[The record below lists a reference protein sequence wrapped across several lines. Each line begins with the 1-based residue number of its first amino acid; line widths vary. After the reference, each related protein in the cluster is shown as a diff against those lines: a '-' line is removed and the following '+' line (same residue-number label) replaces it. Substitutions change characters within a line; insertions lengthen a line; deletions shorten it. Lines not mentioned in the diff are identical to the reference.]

1 MYRMHAEITQ
11 EIEEYCEAH
20 STPEP
25 ELLYRLNRET
35 NLKVMNPRMLS
46 GHIQGMFLTSLVQM
60 MQPKAVLEIGTYTG
74 YAAIC
79 LAEGLPDDGI
89 IDTIEIDF
97 ELEDIIRKY
106 FSQYPKKEKINL
118 HIGDAVEVIPTLD
131 KTYDLVFMD
140 ADKEEYIRY
149 YELVLP
155 KVRKGG
161 YILADNVLWSGKVL
175 QEVKSGDKD
184 TPAIRQFNDYVLQD
198 ERVWNFLLPLR
209 DGIMVIE
216 KL

>member
-1 MYRMHAEITQ
+1 MHAEITQ

-46 GHIQGMFLTSLVQM
+46 GHIQGMFLTSLVRM

-74 YAAIC
+74 YATLCMAD
-79 LAEGLPDDGI
+79 GLPDDGI
-89 IDTIEIDF
+89 IDTIEVDV
-97 ELEDIIRKY
+97 ELEDLIRKY
-106 FSQYPKKEKINL
+106 FSQSSNKEKINL

-131 KTYDLVFMD
+131 KIYDLVFMD

-161 YILADNVLWSGKVL
+161 YVLADNVLWSGKVL

-198 ERVWNFLLPLR
+198 ERVRNFLLPLR

>member
-1 MYRMHAEITQ
+1 MHAEITQ
-11 EIEEYCEAH
+11 ELEEYCEAH

-46 GHIQGMFLTSLVQM
+46 GHIQGMFLTSLVRM

-74 YAAIC
+74 YATLCMAD
-79 LAEGLPDDGI
+79 GLPDDGF
-89 IDTIEIDF
+89 IDTIEVDV
-97 ELEDIIRKY
+97 ELEDLIRKY
-106 FSQYPKKEKINL
+106 FSQSSNKEKINL

-131 KTYDLVFMD
+131 KIYDLVFMD

-198 ERVWNFLLPLR
+198 ERVRNFLLPLR

>member
-1 MYRMHAEITQ
+1 MHAEITQ

-46 GHIQGMFLTSLVQM
+46 GHIQGMFLTSIVRM

-79 LAEGLPDDGI
+79 LAEGLPDEGI
-89 IDTIEIDF
+89 IDTIEIDV
-97 ELEDIIRKY
+97 EVEDIIRKY
-106 FSQYPKKEKINL
+106 FSQYSKKEKINL
-118 HIGDAVEVIPTLD
+118 HIGDAVEVIPALD

-198 ERVWNFLLPLR
+198 ERVRNFLLPLR

>member
-1 MYRMHAEITQ
+1 MHAEITQ

-46 GHIQGMFLTSLVQM
+46 GHIQGMFLTSLVRM

-74 YAAIC
+74 YATLC
-79 LAEGLPDDGI
+79 MAEGLPDDGT
-89 IDTIEIDF
+89 IDTIEVDV
-97 ELEDIIRKY
+97 ELEDMIRKY
-106 FSQYPKKEKINL
+106 FSQSTNKKKINL
-118 HIGDAVEVIPTLD
+118 YIGDAVEVIPTLD

-155 KVRKGG
+155 KVRRGG

-198 ERVWNFLLPLR
+198 ERVRNFLLPLR

>member
-1 MYRMHAEITQ
+1 MHAEITQ
-11 EIEEYCEAH
+11 ELEEYCEAH

-46 GHIQGMFLTSLVQM
+46 GHIQGMFLTSLVRM
-60 MQPKAVLEIGTYTG
+60 IQPKNVLEIGTYTG
-74 YAAIC
+74 YATLCMAD
-79 LAEGLPDDGI
+79 GLPDDGT
-89 IDTIEIDF
+89 IDTIEVDV
-97 ELEDIIRKY
+97 ELEDMIRKY
-106 FSQYPKKEKINL
+106 FLQSSNKEKINL

-198 ERVWNFLLPLR
+198 ERVRNFLLPLR

>member
-1 MYRMHAEITQ
+1 MHAEITQ

-35 NLKVMNPRMLS
+35 NLKLMNPRMLS
-46 GHIQGMFLTSLVQM
+46 GHIQGMFLTSLVRM

-89 IDTIEIDF
+89 VDTIEIDV

-106 FSQYPKKEKINL
+106 FSQYSKKEKINL
-118 HIGDAVEVIPTLD
+118 YIGDAVEVIPALD

-198 ERVWNFLLPLR
+198 ERVRNFLLPLR

>member
-1 MYRMHAEITQ
+1 MHAEITQ

-46 GHIQGMFLTSLVQM
+46 GHIQGMFLTSIVRM

-74 YAAIC
+74 YATLCMAD
-79 LAEGLPDDGI
+79 GLPDDGI
-89 IDTIEIDF
+89 IDTIEVDV
-97 ELEDIIRKY
+97 ELEDMIRKY
-106 FSQYPKKEKINL
+106 FSQSSNKEKINL

-198 ERVWNFLLPLR
+198 ERVRNFLLPLR

>member
-1 MYRMHAEITQ
+1 MHAEITQ

-46 GHIQGMFLTSLVQM
+46 GHIQGMFLTSLVRM

-74 YAAIC
+74 YATLCMAD
-79 LAEGLPDDGI
+79 GLPDNGT
-89 IDTIEIDF
+89 IDTIEVDV
-97 ELEDIIRKY
+97 ELEDMIRKY
-106 FSQYPKKEKINL
+106 FLQSSNKEKINL
-118 HIGDAVEVIPTLD
+118 HIGNAVEVIPTLD

-198 ERVWNFLLPLR
+198 ERVRNFLLPLR

>member
-1 MYRMHAEITQ
+1 MHAEITQ

-46 GHIQGMFLTSLVQM
+46 GHIQGMFLTSLVRM
-60 MQPKAVLEIGTYTG
+60 VQPKAVLEIGTYTG
-74 YAAIC
+74 YATLCMAD
-79 LAEGLPDDGI
+79 GLPADGT
-89 IDTIEIDF
+89 IDTIEVDV
-97 ELEDIIRKY
+97 ELEDMIRKY
-106 FSQYPKKEKINL
+106 FSQSSNKEKINL

-161 YILADNVLWSGKVL
+161 YVLADNVLWSGKVL

-198 ERVWNFLLPLR
+198 ERVRNFLLPLR

>member
-1 MYRMHAEITQ
+1 MSTFDLIAQ
-11 EIEEYCEAH
+11 DIEEYCEAH

-89 IDTIEIDF
+89 IDTIEIDA

-106 FSQYPKKEKINL
+106 FSQYSKKEKINL

-155 KVRKGG
+155 KLRRGG
-161 YILADNVLWSGKVL
+161 YLLADNVLWSGKVL

-198 ERVWNFLLPLR
+198 ERVRNFLLPLR

>member
-1 MYRMHAEITQ
+1 MHAEITQ

-46 GHIQGMFLTSLVQM
+46 GHIQGMFLTSLVRM

-79 LAEGLPDDGI
+79 LAEGLPDEGI
-89 IDTIEIDF
+89 IDTIEIDV

-106 FSQYPKKEKINL
+106 FSQYSKREKINL
-118 HIGDAVEVIPTLD
+118 HIGDAVEVIPALD

-198 ERVWNFLLPLR
+198 ERVRNFLLPLR

>member
-1 MYRMHAEITQ
+1 MHTEITQ
-11 EIEEYCEAH
+11 ELEEYCEAH

-46 GHIQGMFLTSLVQM
+46 GHSQGMFLASLVRM
-60 MQPKAVLEIGTYTG
+60 MQPKNVLEIGTYTG
-74 YAAIC
+74 YATLCMAD
-79 LAEGLPDDGI
+79 GLPDNGT
-89 IDTIEIDF
+89 IDTIEVDV
-97 ELEDIIRKY
+97 ELEDMIRKY
-106 FSQYPKKEKINL
+106 FSQSSNKEKINL

-149 YELVLP
+149 YELVLS

-184 TPAIRQFNDYVLQD
+184 TLAIRQFNDYVLQD
-198 ERVWNFLLPLR
+198 ERVRNFLLPLR

>member
-1 MYRMHAEITQ
+1 MHAEITQ

-46 GHIQGMFLTSLVQM
+46 GHIQGMFLTSLVRM
-60 MQPKAVLEIGTYTG
+60 MQPKNVLEIGTYTG
-74 YAAIC
+74 YATLCMAD
-79 LAEGLPDDGI
+79 GLPEDGI
-89 IDTIEIDF
+89 VDTIEIDV

-106 FSQYPKKEKINL
+106 FSQYSNKEKINL
-118 HIGDAVEVIPTLD
+118 YIGDAVEVIPTLD
-131 KTYDLVFMD
+131 KNYDLVFMD

-198 ERVWNFLLPLR
+198 ERVRNFLLPLR

>member
-1 MYRMHAEITQ
+1 MHAEITQ

-46 GHIQGMFLTSLVQM
+46 GHIQGMFLTSLVRM

-79 LAEGLPDDGI
+79 LAEGLPDEGI
-89 IDTIEIDF
+89 IDTIEIDV

-106 FSQYPKKEKINL
+106 FSQYSKKEKINL

-198 ERVWNFLLPLR
+198 ERVRNFLLPLR

>member
-1 MYRMHAEITQ
+1 MHAEITQ

-46 GHIQGMFLTSLVQM
+46 GHIQGMFLTSLVKM

-74 YAAIC
+74 YSAIC
-79 LAEGLPDDGI
+79 LAEGLPENGTL
-89 IDTIEIDF
+89 DTIEVDV

-106 FSQYPKKEKINL
+106 FSQYPKKERITL
-118 HIGDAVEVIPTLD
+118 HIGDALEVIPTLD
-131 KTYDLVFMD
+131 KTYDLIFMD

-155 KVRKGG
+155 KLRKGG
-161 YILADNVLWSGKVL
+161 YLLADNVLWSGKVL
-175 QEVKSGDKD
+175 SEPKSGDKD
-184 TPAIRQFNDYVLQD
+184 TPALQHFNDYVLQD
-198 ERVWNFLLPLR
+198 ERVRNFLLPLR

>member
-1 MYRMHAEITQ
+1 MHAEITQ

-20 STPEP
+20 STTEP

-46 GHIQGMFLTSLVQM
+46 GHIQGMFLTSLVRM

-74 YAAIC
+74 YAALC

-89 IDTIEIDF
+89 VDTIEIDV

-106 FSQYPKKEKINL
+106 FSQYSKREKINL
-118 HIGDAVEVIPTLD
+118 YIGDAVKVIPALD

-198 ERVWNFLLPLR
+198 ERVRNFLLPLR

>member
-1 MYRMHAEITQ
+1 MHAEITQ

-89 IDTIEIDF
+89 IDTIEIDV

>member
-1 MYRMHAEITQ
+1 MHAEITQ
-11 EIEEYCEAH
+11 ELEEYCEAH

-46 GHIQGMFLTSLVQM
+46 GHIQGMFLTSLVRM

-74 YAAIC
+74 YATLC
-79 LAEGLPDDGI
+79 MAEGLPDDGT
-89 IDTIEIDF
+89 IDTIEVDV
-97 ELEDIIRKY
+97 ELEDMIRKY
-106 FSQYPKKEKINL
+106 FSQSTNKEKINL
-118 HIGDAVEVIPTLD
+118 YIGDAVEVIPTLD

-155 KVRKGG
+155 KVRRGG

-198 ERVWNFLLPLR
+198 ERVRNFLLPLR

>member
-1 MYRMHAEITQ
+1 MHAEITQ

-46 GHIQGMFLTSLVQM
+46 GHIQGMFLTSLVRM

-79 LAEGLPDDGI
+79 LAEGLPDEGI
-89 IDTIEIDF
+89 IDTIEIDV
-97 ELEDIIRKY
+97 ELEDFIRKY
-106 FSQYPKKEKINL
+106 FSQYSKKEKINL

-175 QEVKSGDKD
+175 QELRSGDKD

-198 ERVWNFLLPLR
+198 ERVRNFLLPLR

>member
-89 IDTIEIDF
+89 IDTIEIDA

-106 FSQYPKKEKINL
+106 FSQYSKKEKINL

-198 ERVWNFLLPLR
+198 ERVRNFLLPLR

>member
-1 MYRMHAEITQ
+1 MHAEITQ
-11 EIEEYCEAH
+11 ELEEYCEAH

-46 GHIQGMFLTSLVQM
+46 GHIQGMFLTSLVRM

-74 YAAIC
+74 YATLC
-79 LAEGLPDDGI
+79 MAEGLPDDGT
-89 IDTIEIDF
+89 IDTIEVDV
-97 ELEDIIRKY
+97 ELEDMIRKY
-106 FSQYPKKEKINL
+106 FSQSTNKEKINL
-118 HIGDAVEVIPTLD
+118 YIGDAVEVIPTLD

-155 KVRKGG
+155 KVKKGG

-198 ERVWNFLLPLR
+198 ERVRNFLLPLR

>member
-1 MYRMHAEITQ
+1 MHAEITQ

-46 GHIQGMFLTSLVQM
+46 GHIQGMFLASLVRM
-60 MQPKAVLEIGTYTG
+60 LRPKAVLEIGTYTG
-74 YAAIC
+74 YATIC
-79 LAEGLPDDGI
+79 LAEGLPDNGI
-89 IDTIEIDF
+89 IDTIEVDV
-97 ELEDIIRKY
+97 ELEDMIRKY
-106 FSQYPKKEKINL
+106 FSQYSKKEKINL

-131 KTYDLVFMD
+131 KTYDIVFMD

-155 KVRKGG
+155 KIRKGG

-175 QEVKSGDKD
+175 QEVKGGDKD

-198 ERVWNFLLPLR
+198 ERVRNFLLPLR

>member
-1 MYRMHAEITQ
+1 MHAEITQ

-20 STPEP
+20 STPES

-46 GHIQGMFLTSLVQM
+46 GHIQGMFLTSLVRM

-74 YAAIC
+74 YATLCMAD
-79 LAEGLPDDGI
+79 GLPDDGT
-89 IDTIEIDF
+89 IDTIEVDV
-97 ELEDIIRKY
+97 ELEDMIRKY
-106 FSQYPKKEKINL
+106 FSQSSNKEKINL

-140 ADKEEYIRY
+140 ADKEEYICY

-198 ERVWNFLLPLR
+198 ERVRNFLLPLR

>member
-1 MYRMHAEITQ
+1 MHAEITQ

-46 GHIQGMFLTSLVQM
+46 GHIQGMFLTNLVKM

-74 YAAIC
+74 YSAIC
-79 LAEGLPDDGI
+79 LAEGLPEGGTL
-89 IDTIEIDF
+89 DTIEVDV

-106 FSQYPKKEKINL
+106 FSQYPKKEKITL
-118 HIGDAVEVIPTLD
+118 HIGDALVVIPTLD
-131 KTYDLVFMD
+131 KTYDLIFMD

-155 KVRKGG
+155 KLRRGG
-161 YILADNVLWSGKVL
+161 YLLADNVLWSGKVL
-175 QEVKSGDKD
+175 NEPKSGDKD
-184 TPAIRQFNDYVLQD
+184 TPALQYFNDYVLQD
-198 ERVWNFLLPLR
+198 ERVRNFLLPLR

>member
-1 MYRMHAEITQ
+1 MHAEITQ

-46 GHIQGMFLTSLVQM
+46 GHIQGMFLTSLVRM

-74 YAAIC
+74 YATLC
-79 LAEGLPDDGI
+79 MTEGLPDDGI
-89 IDTIEIDF
+89 VDTIEIDV

-106 FSQYPKKEKINL
+106 FSQYSKREKINL
-118 HIGDAVEVIPTLD
+118 YIGDAVEVIPTLD

-198 ERVWNFLLPLR
+198 ERVRNFLLPLR

>member
-1 MYRMHAEITQ
+1 MHAEITQ

-46 GHIQGMFLTSLVQM
+46 GHIQGMFLTNLVKM

-74 YAAIC
+74 YSAIC
-79 LAEGLPDDGI
+79 LAEGLPEGGTL
-89 IDTIEIDF
+89 DTIEVDV

-106 FSQYPKKEKINL
+106 FSQYPKKEKITL
-118 HIGDAVEVIPTLD
+118 HIGDALEVIPTLD
-131 KTYDLVFMD
+131 KTYDLIFMD

-155 KVRKGG
+155 KLRRGG
-161 YILADNVLWSGKVL
+161 YLLADNVLWSGKVL
-175 QEVKSGDKD
+175 NEPKSGDKD
-184 TPAIRQFNDYVLQD
+184 TPALQYFNDYVLQD
-198 ERVWNFLLPLR
+198 ERVRNFLLPLR

>member
-89 IDTIEIDF
+89 IDTIEIDV

-106 FSQYPKKEKINL
+106 FSQYSKKEKINL
-118 HIGDAVEVIPTLD
+118 YIGDAVEVIPALD

>member
-1 MYRMHAEITQ
+1 MHAEITQ

-89 IDTIEIDF
+89 IDTIEIDA
-97 ELEDIIRKY
+97 ELEDIILKY
-106 FSQYPKKEKINL
+106 FSQYSKKEKINL

-198 ERVWNFLLPLR
+198 ERVRNFLLPLR

>member
-1 MYRMHAEITQ
+1 MHAEITQ

-89 IDTIEIDF
+89 IDTIEIDV

-184 TPAIRQFNDYVLQD
+184 TPAIRQFNDYVLHD
-198 ERVWNFLLPLR
+198 ERVRNFLLPLR

>member
-1 MYRMHAEITQ
+1 MHAEITQ

-46 GHIQGMFLTSLVQM
+46 GHIQGMFLTSLVRM

-89 IDTIEIDF
+89 VDTIEIDV

-106 FSQYPKKEKINL
+106 FSQYSKREKINL
-118 HIGDAVEVIPTLD
+118 YIGDAVEVIPALD

-198 ERVWNFLLPLR
+198 ERVRNFLLPLR

>member
-1 MYRMHAEITQ
+1 MHAEITQ

-46 GHIQGMFLTSLVQM
+46 GHIQGMFLTSLVKM
-60 MQPKAVLEIGTYTG
+60 LQPKAVLEIGTYTG
-74 YAAIC
+74 YSAIC
-79 LAEGLPDDGI
+79 LAEGLPEDGVL
-89 IDTIEIDF
+89 DTIEVDV

-106 FSQYPKKEKINL
+106 FSQYPKKEKITL
-118 HIGDAVEVIPTLD
+118 HIGDALEVIPTLD
-131 KTYDLVFMD
+131 KTYDLIFMD

-155 KVRKGG
+155 KLRKGG
-161 YILADNVLWSGKVL
+161 YLLADNVLWSGKVL
-175 QEVKSGDKD
+175 NEPKSGDKD
-184 TPAIRQFNDYVLQD
+184 TPAIRQFNDYVLHD
-198 ERVWNFLLPLR
+198 ERVRNFLLPLR

>member
-1 MYRMHAEITQ
+1 MHAEITQ
-11 EIEEYCEAH
+11 ELEEYCEAH

-46 GHIQGMFLTSLVQM
+46 GHIQGMFLTSLVRM

-74 YAAIC
+74 YATLC
-79 LAEGLPDDGI
+79 MSDGLPDDGI
-89 IDTIEIDF
+89 IDTIEVDV
-97 ELEDIIRKY
+97 ELEDMIRKY
-106 FSQYPKKEKINL
+106 FLQSSNKEKINL

-198 ERVWNFLLPLR
+198 ERVRNFLLPLR

>member
-1 MYRMHAEITQ
+1 MHAEITQ

-46 GHIQGMFLTSLVQM
+46 GHIQGMFLTSLVRM

-79 LAEGLPDDGI
+79 LAEGLPDEGI
-89 IDTIEIDF
+89 IDTIEIDV

-106 FSQYPKKEKINL
+106 FSQYSKKEKINL

-184 TPAIRQFNDYVLQD
+184 TPAIRQFNDYVLHD
-198 ERVWNFLLPLR
+198 ERVRNFLLPLR

>member
-1 MYRMHAEITQ
+1 MHAEITQ

-46 GHIQGMFLTSLVQM
+46 GHIQGMFLTSLVRM
-60 MQPKAVLEIGTYTG
+60 MQPKNVLEIGTYTG
-74 YAAIC
+74 YATLCMAD
-79 LAEGLPDDGI
+79 GLPDNGT
-89 IDTIEIDF
+89 IDTIEVDV
-97 ELEDIIRKY
+97 ELEDLIRKY
-106 FSQYPKKEKINL
+106 FSQSSNKKKINL
-118 HIGDAVEVIPTLD
+118 QIGDAVEVIPTLD

-198 ERVWNFLLPLR
+198 ERVRNFLLPLR

>member
-1 MYRMHAEITQ
+1 MHAEITQ

-89 IDTIEIDF
+89 IDTIEIDV

-106 FSQYPKKEKINL
+106 FSQYSKKEKINL
-118 HIGDAVEVIPTLD
+118 YIGDAVEVIPALD

>member
-1 MYRMHAEITQ
+1 MHAEITQ

-20 STPEP
+20 STPEL

-46 GHIQGMFLTSLVQM
+46 GHIQGMFLTSLVRM

-74 YAAIC
+74 YATLC
-79 LAEGLPDDGI
+79 MAEGLPDDGI
-89 IDTIEIDF
+89 IDTIEVDV
-97 ELEDIIRKY
+97 ELEDMIRRY
-106 FSQYPKKEKINL
+106 FLQSSNEEKINL

-198 ERVWNFLLPLR
+198 ERVRNFLLPLR